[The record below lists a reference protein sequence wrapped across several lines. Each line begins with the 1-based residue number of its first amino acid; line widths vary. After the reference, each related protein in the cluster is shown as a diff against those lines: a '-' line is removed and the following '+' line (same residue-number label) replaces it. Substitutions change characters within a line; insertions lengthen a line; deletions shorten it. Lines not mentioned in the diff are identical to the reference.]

1 MTQRLI
7 LDVSRLLSRASHAVP
22 TGIDRVELAYAEWLL
37 RHCPD
42 RLQFAALHPLG
53 RFGRLP
59 TEPVQHFLD
68 VAARRWRGGEV
79 SAEAVRRAGRALL
92 GPAFLR
98 GQLMLEPRQAGPT
111 TYLNVSHHHLD
122 RPAVIED
129 AKRRYGARFVCM
141 VHDLIPIEFPE
152 YARPAEPARHESRI
166 RTVAAL
172 ADGVLVNSAATAA
185 SLQPWLDRAGRGT
198 PVLVAPLGIDVP
210 SSSPGTYDPGAYDP
224 GAYDPAAPGP
234 GTDQHIPGYL
244 SPGSPSPGSPSPGS
258 PSPGDPAA
266 HPYFVFLGT
275 IEPRKNH
282 LLPLHVWRRLVERHG
297 PAAPRLVLA
306 GRRGWE
312 NEQVVDMI
320 ERCAAL
326 HGVVEERTDLSDAQ
340 TGALLRGA
348 RALLLPSFAEG
359 YGLPVAEA
367 LAAGTPV
374 LCSPLPAMQEVGGNV
389 PEYLDPLDGPA
400 WMRAIEDYAAPGS
413 PRRAAQVARLSGWR
427 APEWGEHMVN
437 MIDFLDRLKAPLL
450 VPLPQLKLS
459 P

>member
-37 RHCPD
+37 KHCPD

-79 SAEAVRRAGRALL
+79 PAETVRRAGRALL

-152 YARPAEPARHESRI
+152 YARPAEPARHERRI

-198 PVLVAPLGIDVP
+198 PVLVAPLGIDAP
-210 SSSPGTYDPGAYDP
+210 SIGAPASSTGSG
-224 GAYDPAAPGP
+224 
-234 GTDQHIPGYL
+234 
-244 SPGSPSPGSPSPGS
+244 SPGSGSPGSGSPGS
-258 PSPGDPAA
+258 GSNGSGSIGAGAPDASATGTDLSNTGHPAA

-374 LCSPLPAMQEVGGNV
+374 LCSPLPAMREVGGGV

-400 WMRAIEDYAAPGS
+400 WMKAIEDYAAPGS
-413 PRRAAQVARLSGWR
+413 PRRAAQLERLAGWR
-427 APEWGEHMVN
+427 APGWDDHLKSAMA
-437 MIDFLDRLKAPLL
+437 FLD
-450 VPLPQLKLS
+450 KLEG
-459 P
+459 